1 MARGMIPLQPTIIM
15 QILHTVLYI
24 LQVTDKENLFNNQD
38 FPRLMINFFIL
49 MTLICDVVRRN

>member
-1 MARGMIPLQPTIIM
+1 MARGMIPLQATIIM

-24 LQVTDKENLFNNQD
+24 FQVTDKENLFNNQD

>member
-38 FPRLMINFFIL
+38 FPRLMINSSIL

>member
-38 FPRLMINFFIL
+38 FPRLMINSFIL

>member
-24 LQVTDKENLFNNQD
+24 FQVTDKENLFNNQD

-49 MTLICDVVRRN
+49 ITLICDVVRRN